1 MTLRYRGPFRLAL
14 RKSGLEKRW
23 FRKAAL
29 EKLDFGK
36 VRFRKQS
43 FRMGCFRKGNAM
55 SIKDQDREYAE
66 SCSLEELEEI
76 MWDGVATTY
85 DGCRV
90 EPDGY
95 CPHGYHSPLLVLGY
109 I

>member
-1 MTLRYRGPFRLAL
+1 
-14 RKSGLEKRW
+14 
-23 FRKAAL
+23 
-29 EKLDFGK
+29 
-36 VRFRKQS
+36 
-43 FRMGCFRKGNAM
+43 M

-76 MWDGVATTY
+76 MWDGVATVY